1 MDNAVHL
8 IWEFNSTQN
17 SSLVFNAD
25 REYRNIIVQTP
36 RPLFKWEGE
45 EGEVNFDYLPQRGGS
60 MVQGASLLKRR
71 RLGAG
76 TFPI

>member
-17 SSLVFNAD
+17 NSLVFNAD

-36 RPLFKWEGE
+36 RPLFKGEGE
-45 EGEVNFDYLPQRGGS
+45 GAGVNFDYLPQRGGS

>member
-36 RPLFKWEGE
+36 RPLFKGEGDR
-45 EGEVNFDYLPQRGGS
+45 GGVNFDYLPQRGGS
-60 MVQGASLLKRR
+60 MVQGVSLLKRR